1 MNKEVSGHQPKKPV
15 VSKKVS
21 DFINE
26 IINKGTTASAQPITL
41 PPKKILEKKSTFQP
55 KNGAMGLSNFD
66 IIKLVQHLKIPD
78 FRGVFMRDTLP
89 DKPREKECGVLN
101 LNKSSEPGSHW
112 VAFYKDG
119 GKRIYFD
126 SFGQVIPSELQR
138 YLKTPEEFKENK
150 PVIQRNTDIVQ
161 KED

>member
-1 MNKEVSGHQPKKPV
+1 MRIDQELFTRLLS
-15 VSKKVS
+15 S
-21 DFINE
+21 
-26 IINKGTTASAQPITL
+26 
-41 PPKKILEKKSTFQP
+41 LE
-55 KNGAMGLSNFD
+55 NGAMGLSNFD

-119 GKRIYFD
+119 GQRIYFD

-161 KED
+161 KEDKTNCGHLCVYVLHNLSQGLNFQDIINYMK